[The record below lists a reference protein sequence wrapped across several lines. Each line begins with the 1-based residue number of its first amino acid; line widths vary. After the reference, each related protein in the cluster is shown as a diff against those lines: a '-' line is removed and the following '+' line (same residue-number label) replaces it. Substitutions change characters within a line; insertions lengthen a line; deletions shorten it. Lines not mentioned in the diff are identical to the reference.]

1 MTECI
6 DIGSYIVTIVV
17 MTHGNVIEL
26 NISPEK
32 QKVFQNV
39 IYLSLAGEFIETG
52 LGLDWVRNN
61 HLTNLDKMFQ
71 RDLNNTINVMQS
83 AADRIRPAYMNY
95 MKMFFGQSAEN
106 SCKIFNN
113 VQYDKAFGK
122 GIEGI
127 LDRMLQCI
135 LPDVFGIFVIS
146 VHKKINETTLK
157 LIYPVNNTQPKL
169 DLLKHGDLIQFVEI
183 FNTDGNINTDG
194 NTIINKLIKESTPWR
209 PIADIS
215 PTDENQIK
223 QIQDWKVT
231 TSDSGDIS
239 HIRLS
244 YLIDTIKTI
253 VGHDKCKMNIID
265 YSCSPI
271 SHFVSDKERSFARYT
286 QSMDIE
292 NAIPESGGKNARKK
306 RRTNR
311 RCAKKRYTK
320 KRHRKN
326 KTSNNPIQK
335 KQHKN
340 T

>member
-1 MTECI
+1 MAECI
-6 DIGSYIVTIVV
+6 DIGSYIVTIIV

-26 NISPEK
+26 NISHEK
-32 QKVFQNV
+32 QIILENV

-61 HLTNLDKMFQ
+61 HRNYLDKMFQ
-71 RDLNNTINVMQS
+71 RDLNNTIDVMQS
-83 AADRIRPAYMNY
+83 AADRIRPAYANY

-106 SCKIFNN
+106 SCKIFDNI
-113 VQYDKAFGK
+113 QYDKAFGK

-146 VHKKINETTLK
+146 VHKKINETTLQ

-169 DLLKHGDLIQFVEI
+169 DLLKHGDLIKFAKI
-183 FNTDGNINTDG
+183 FNTDGD
-194 NTIINKLIKESTPWR
+194 TIITTLREASTPWR

-223 QIQDWKVT
+223 QINDWKVT
-231 TSDSGDIS
+231 TTDSGDIS

-244 YLIDTIKTI
+244 YLIDIIKTI

-271 SHFVSDKERSFARYT
+271 SHFVSNKERSFAPYMVER
-286 QSMDIE
+286 DIE
-292 NAIPESGGKNARKK
+292 NTKQTFGGKHARNK

-311 RCAKKRYTK
+311 HYAKKRYTK
-320 KRHRKN
+320 KRHIKN
-326 KTSNNPIQK
+326 KASTTSNNPIRK

>member
-1 MTECI
+1 MVECI
-6 DIGSYIVTIVV
+6 DIGSYIITIVV

-26 NISPEK
+26 NISGEK
-32 QKVFQNV
+32 QITFENV
-39 IYLSLAGEFIETG
+39 IFLSLAGEFIETG
-52 LGLDWVRNN
+52 LGPNYIRNN

-71 RDLNNTINVMQS
+71 RDLNNTIEVMQS
-83 AADRIRPAYMNY
+83 AADRIRPAYSNY

-106 SCKIFNN
+106 SCKIFDN

-135 LPDVFGIFVIS
+135 SPDVFGIFVIS
-146 VHKKINETTLK
+146 VHKKINETTLQ
-157 LIYPVNNTQPKL
+157 LIYPAIDTPTKL

-183 FNTDGNINTDG
+183 FNTDGN
-194 NTIINKLIKESTPWR
+194 TIINKLIEESKPWR

-231 TSDSGDIS
+231 TTDSGDIS

-244 YLIDTIKTI
+244 YLIDTIKDI

-271 SHFVSDKERSFARYT
+271 SHFVSRAELPYAQYTMER
-286 QSMDIE
+286 DIE
-292 NAIPESGGKNARKK
+292 NAKQNFGGKNARKK

-311 RCAKKRYTK
+311 HYAKKRYTK

-326 KTSNNPIQK
+326 KSSNNPIQK

>member
-1 MTECI
+1 MAECI
-6 DIGSYIVTIVV
+6 DIGSYIVTIIV

-26 NISPEK
+26 NISGEK
-32 QKVFQNV
+32 QITFENV
-39 IYLSLAGEFIETG
+39 IFLSLAGEFIETG
-52 LGLDWVRNN
+52 LGPNFIRNN
-61 HLTNLDKMFQ
+61 HLENLDKMFQ
-71 RDLNNTINVMQS
+71 RDLNNTIEVMQS
-83 AADRIRPAYMNY
+83 AADRIRPAYSNY

-106 SCKIFNN
+106 SCKIFDN

-135 LPDVFGIFVIS
+135 SPDVFGIFVIS
-146 VHKKINETTLK
+146 VHKKINDTTLQ
-157 LIYPVNNTQPKL
+157 LIYPENDSQSRL
-169 DLLKHGDLIQFVEI
+169 DLLKHGNLIQFVEI
-183 FNTDGNINTDG
+183 FNTDG

-244 YLIDTIKTI
+244 YLIKIIKDI

-271 SHFVSDKERSFARYT
+271 SHFVSRAELPYAQYTKEG
-286 QSMDIE
+286 DIE
-292 NAIPESGGKNARKK
+292 NAKQKFGGKNARNK

-311 RCAKKRYTK
+311 HYAKKRYTK

-326 KTSNNPIQK
+326 KSSKSSNNPIQK

>member
-1 MTECI
+1 MAECV
-6 DIGSYIVTIVV
+6 DIGSYIVTIIV

-26 NISPEK
+26 DVMPKK
-32 QKVFQNV
+32 QIILENV
-39 IYLSLAGEFIETG
+39 IFLSLAGEFIETG
-52 LGLDWVRNN
+52 LGADWVRNN

-71 RDLNNTINVMQS
+71 RDLNNTIDVMQT

-106 SCKIFNN
+106 SCKVIDN

-146 VHKKINETTLK
+146 VHKKINETTLQ
-157 LIYPVNNTQPKL
+157 LTYPVNNTQPKL
-169 DLLKHGDLIQFVEI
+169 DLLKHGDLIQFAKI
-183 FNTDGNINTDG
+183 FNTDG
-194 NTIINKLIKESTPWR
+194 NTIINKLIEESTPWR

-223 QIQDWKVT
+223 QIQNWKVT
-231 TSDSGDIS
+231 TPVSGDIS

-271 SHFVSDKERSFARYT
+271 SHFVSDAQRINAQYT
-286 QSMDIE
+286 QQRDIE
-292 NAIPESGGKNARKK
+292 NAKPSHGGKHARKK
-306 RRTNR
+306 RRTYR
-311 RCAKKRYTK
+311 RFAKKRYTK

-326 KTSNNPIQK
+326 KSSKSSNNPIQK

>member
-71 RDLNNTINVMQS
+71 RDLNNTIDVMQT

-106 SCKIFNN
+106 SCKVFDN

-146 VHKKINETTLK
+146 VHKKINETTLQ
-157 LIYPVNNTQPKL
+157 LTYPVNNTQPKL
-169 DLLKHGDLIQFVEI
+169 DLLKHGDLIQFAKI
-183 FNTDGNINTDG
+183 FNTDG
-194 NTIINKLIKESTPWR
+194 NTIINKLIEESTPWR

-223 QIQDWKVT
+223 QIQNWKVT
-231 TSDSGDIS
+231 TPVSGDIS

-271 SHFVSDKERSFARYT
+271 SHFVSDAERINALYMQQR
-286 QSMDIE
+286 DIE
-292 NAIPESGGKNARKK
+292 NAKPSHGGKHARKK
-306 RRTNR
+306 RRTHR
-311 RCAKKRYTK
+311 RFAKKRYTK
-320 KRHRKN
+320 KRHIKN
-326 KTSNNPIQK
+326 KSSTTSNNPIQK